1 MHNDKYNKALDE
13 HYLIV
18 RKIKKEGNTKIYFDY
33 MLE

>member
-18 RKIKKEGNTKIYFDY
+18 GKIKKKEIQKSI
-33 MLE
+33 LIIC